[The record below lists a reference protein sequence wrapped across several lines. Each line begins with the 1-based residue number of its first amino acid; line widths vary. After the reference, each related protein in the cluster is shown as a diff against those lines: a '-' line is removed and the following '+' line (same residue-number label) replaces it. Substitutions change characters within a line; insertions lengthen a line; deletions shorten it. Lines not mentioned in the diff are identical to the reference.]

1 MAVGTLVRNDK
12 SNGAAELTMPAP
24 RVYVASEVRLFREGL
39 NGMLVRQGGLDVV
52 GQGSCAEA
60 LDEIGALRPEVAL
73 LDPTGND
80 CRVFCRQAH
89 LIIPALPMVAVA
101 VGELDTDVMACVEAG
116 ICGYVARDGSVED
129 VVRAVTC
136 ALAGEVLCSPRLA
149 ALLFKRLAS
158 LSSSHAV
165 ELAGATLTLRE
176 QEIAE
181 LVARGL
187 PNKEIARRL
196 RLGYPTVKN
205 HVHNILQKLN
215 LQRRG
220 EIAGLRFG
228 AALEVSA
235 PNLPLEPSARFG

>member
-1 MAVGTLVRNDK
+1 MAAGTLVRNDNG
-12 SNGAAELTMPAP
+12 SGAAELTMAAP

-39 NGMLVRQGGLDVV
+39 NGMLVRQGGLEVV
-52 GQGSCAEA
+52 GQGSRAEA
-60 LDEIGALRPEVAL
+60 LAELGALRPEVAL
-73 LDPTGND
+73 IDSTGND

-89 LIIPALPMVAVA
+89 LIIPDLRVVAVA
-101 VGELDTDVMACVEAG
+101 VGELDTDVIACVEAG

-149 ALLFKRLAS
+149 ALLFNRLAS
-158 LSSSHAV
+158 LSPSRPGEV
-165 ELAGATLTLRE
+165 LGVTLTLRE
-176 QEIAE
+176 REIAE
-181 LVARGL
+181 LVTRGL

-205 HVHNILQKLN
+205 HVHNILRKLN

-220 EIAGLRFG
+220 EIAGLRF
-228 AALEVSA
+228 AAEARQVSA
-235 PNLPLEPSARFG
+235 PNFR